1 MGRHVETG
9 TIEATNDCVAGVA
22 QAGCAG
28 SNGIEH
34 WLNIRRRAG
43 DDTQD
48 LTGGCLL
55 LQRVGEVA
63 IADLEFVEQAGI
75 LNGDGCLVR
84 ESLEQGH
91 VRLRKWSE
99 VGMPNC
105 NRTDRIAPSQHRH
118 RKHVSETCLFDHIA
132 KDLFGRG
139 GMGHVLGIVR
149 YIGNID
155 YRAIENCSCCEQMSA
170 RSSRKKLQRSLQG
183 NRWVVVMS
191 DHVDELAVESVHRT
205 KESTTQFH
213 RMLRDRIKH
222 GLQIR
227 DRKSTRL

>member
-1 MGRHVETG
+1 LVEET
-9 TIEATNDCVAGVA
+9 
-22 QAGCAG
+22 
-28 SNGIEH
+28 
-34 WLNIRRRAG
+34 
-43 DDTQD
+43 
-48 LTGGCLL
+48 
-55 LQRVGEVA
+55 
-63 IADLEFVEQAGI
+63 GI
-75 LNGDGCLVR
+75 LNGDGCLVC

-99 VGMPNC
+99 VGMPNR

-118 RKHVSETCLFDHIA
+118 RKHAAETRLFGHIA

-139 GMGHVLGIVR
+139 GMGHVLPIVS

-155 YRAIENCSCCEQMSA
+155 DRAIENCSGCEQMSA
-170 RSSRKKLQRSLQG
+170 RSSRKKPPRSLQG

-191 DHVDELAVESVHRT
+191 DHVDELAIKSVDRT

-222 GLQIR
+222 GLQI
-227 DRKSTRL
+227 S